1 MLMTQGLSRKEW
13 KANPKQVNDRKNTYN
28 VRKEIEQTQTG
39 LTWFKPLN
47 DQQELYSM
55 FYLGNRQV
63 VQYQS
68 IPNGLPPKLAMQVA

>member
-1 MLMTQGLSRKEW
+1 MTRNKYG
-13 KANPKQVNDRKNTYN
+13 YN

-39 LTWFKPLN
+39 LTWTKPLN

-68 IPNGLPPKLAMQVA
+68 IPKCAINEDTANVSRIFTTQSSPCRWCD